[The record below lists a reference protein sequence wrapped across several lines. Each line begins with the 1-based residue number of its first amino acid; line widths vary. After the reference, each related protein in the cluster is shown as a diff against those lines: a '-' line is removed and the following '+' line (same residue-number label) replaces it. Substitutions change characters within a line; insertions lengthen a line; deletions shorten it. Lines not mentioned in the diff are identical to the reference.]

1 MDTAR
6 LELPATPA
14 AASVAR
20 LFVRCLCEEWGVGA
34 VADVAELLSSE
45 LVTNAVL
52 HAHSAIELDAACN
65 DRDLRIDVRDFG
77 SGEVAPHP
85 VTTPTEEE
93 GGRGLAIVANLATSW
108 GVEESSRG
116 KSVWFTLTAPGNEQ
130 HTVAQ
135 RASQGAGAAS
145 SQFARGSGGPALATS
160 SAEDSSSVHPA
171 ARAGAG
177 RRPDRAPAAHW
188 ASLSVPGWRGVATEA

>member
-52 HAHSAIELDAACN
+52 HARSGIELEAA
-65 DRDLRIDVRDFG
+65 RTGSALRVDVRDVG
-77 SGEVAPHP
+77 RGRVQPKAQPA
-85 VTTPTEEE
+85 PTEAE
-93 GGRGLAIVANLATSW
+93 GGRGLSIVASLAESW
-108 GVEESSRG
+108 GVEESPSG
-116 KSVWFTLTAPGNEQ
+116 KSVWFTLAAPREP
-130 HTVAQ
+130 ADDEP
-135 RASQGAGAAS
+135 AEGAAATS
-145 SQFARGSGGPALATS
+145 VSATGRGLVSGG
-160 SAEDSSSVHPA
+160 
-171 ARAGAG
+171 
-177 RRPDRAPAAHW
+177 
-188 ASLSVPGWRGVATEA
+188 

>member
-52 HAHSAIELDAACN
+52 HAQSAIELDAACN

-77 SGEVAPHP
+77 SGEVAPRSL
-85 VTTPTEEE
+85 TAPTEAE

-116 KSVWFTLTAPGNEQ
+116 KSVWFTLTAPAREQ
-130 HTVAQ
+130 DGAAQ
-135 RASQGAGAAS
+135 ATGQASGVPTSSRSTSGSGGHALAAS
-145 SQFARGSGGPALATS
+145 ST
-160 SAEDSSSVHPA
+160 EDSSSVHLRPA
-171 ARAGAG
+171 
-177 RRPDRAPAAHW
+177 W
-188 ASLSVPGWRGVATEA
+188 A